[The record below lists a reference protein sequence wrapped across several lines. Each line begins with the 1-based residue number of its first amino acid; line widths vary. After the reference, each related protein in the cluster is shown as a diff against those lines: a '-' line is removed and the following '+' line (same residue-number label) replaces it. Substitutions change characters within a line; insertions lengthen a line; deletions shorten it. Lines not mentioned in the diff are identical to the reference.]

1 MPSEDYQN
9 FQHKK
14 SQNLS
19 LVNDRDSIFLLP
31 INLDVLLKNRF
42 VKSWKGTINIKFYK
56 CCITTAWIHMNS

>member
-14 SQNLS
+14 SHNLS
-19 LVNDRDSIFLLP
+19 LVNDRDSISLLP

-42 VKSWKGTINIKFYK
+42 AKS
-56 CCITTAWIHMNS
+56 